1 MTLEYL
7 QAVIRRSLPYA
18 LVGMLVL
25 GGAALVY
32 SLLAPRM
39 FQASARVIVEP
50 RTQSFTA
57 NQDVMSGLPTR
68 DATIVDTEVEFLESR
83 SVAARVVRDRGLQ
96 SDPEFGAGTFGS
108 AVGKFEDA
116 LNIRRVGVTFL
127 IDIAVESR
135 SPERAAALANA
146 TALIYTEMQRERKRA
161 ATASVNQLL
170 RQRVGGMAGEVR
182 DAEAQVQ
189 QFRIGNNLSSASGS
203 TLAEQSAATINDQLA
218 TARASEAAAAGELA
232 AAERAGF
239 SLDTAN
245 AQGSLGTLRAQQA
258 TALQEMSAAEARYGD
273 RHPNYIAARQRLG
286 QINQAIAGETGRA
299 RDAVAAGRQQ
309 RLADLRARAAAAS
322 NLRRSL
328 EASSGSNAAGLDR
341 NSRAATQ
348 LAELERRAAALRTT
362 YETYLNRYQQ
372 TQTQLGTEQ
381 ADSSVISAAAVP
393 SAPFKPTTKL
403 NVALG
408 LLAGLLA
415 GVSVATALA
424 LLSPHLSTAQE
435 IEEAYDLEALPS
447 LPTARSAG
455 LAGADKKAGSAELV
469 QRMIAS
475 PTSAFAEMHKNL
487 LAAISRPVD
496 GKPNQVIA
504 VTSALPKEGKTT
516 ASLCLAA
523 MAAHTGRRTILVD
536 CDQRRR
542 SATRAMMGDP
552 AEGMREILTAGR
564 DWRSVVLRSPVAGLD
579 ILPASLARDAEID
592 VFGGESFAA
601 LLADLRGAYDLVLL
615 DTAPVLP
622 IADTR
627 LLAPQVDSVLF
638 VARWRLT
645 SRRAVEAALDIL
657 GKVGAPIAGVSLT
670 LVDLAKQSR
679 YGYGDPSFY
688 YAKYKDYY
696 TSAS

>member
-1 MTLEYL
+1 MTLEHL
-7 QAVIRRSLPYA
+7 GAVLRRALPFA

-25 GGAALVY
+25 GGAGLLY
-32 SLLAPRM
+32 SLLSPRVYL
-39 FQASARVIVEP
+39 ANARVIVEP
-50 RTQSFTA
+50 RTQNFTA
-57 NQDVMSGLPTR
+57 NQDVLSGLDTR
-68 DATIVDTEVEFLESR
+68 DETIVDTEVEFLESR
-83 SVAARVVRDRGLQ
+83 SVAARVVRDRKLQ
-96 SDPEFGAGTFGS
+96 ADPEFGAGTFGES
-108 AVGKFEDA
+108 VAKFEEA

-135 SPERAAALANA
+135 SPERAAMLANA
-146 TALIYTEMQRERKRA
+146 TAATYTEMQRERKRA
-161 ATASVNQLL
+161 ATQGVNTLL
-170 RQRVGGMAGEVR
+170 RQRVASMAGEVR

-189 QFRIGNNLSSASGS
+189 QFRINNDLSSVNGS

-232 AAERAGF
+232 AAERAGAN
-239 SLDTAN
+239 LDTAN
-245 AQGSLGTLRAQQA
+245 AQNSLGTLRAQQA
-258 TALQEMSAAEARYGD
+258 VALQEMSAAEARYGT

-286 QINQAIAGETGRA
+286 QINQAIGGETGRA
-299 RDAVAAGRQQ
+299 REAVAADRQQ
-309 RLADLRARAAAAS
+309 RLSEIRARAAAAS

-328 EASSGSNAAGLDR
+328 EASSGANAAGLDR
-341 NSRAATQ
+341 NSRAATR

-381 ADSSVISAAAVP
+381 ADSSVVSAAATP
-393 SAPFKPTTKL
+393 SKPFKPNTAL

-408 LLAGLLA
+408 LLAGLLT
-415 GVSVATALA
+415 GLSVATALA
-424 LLSPHLSTAQE
+424 ILSPHLSTAKE
-435 IEEAYDLEALPS
+435 IEEEYDLEALPS

-455 LAGADKKAGSAELV
+455 LGGSDKKAGSAELV

-475 PTSAFAEMHKNL
+475 PTTAFGEMHKNL

-504 VTSALPKEGKTT
+504 ITSALPKEGKTT

-523 MAAHTGRRTILVD
+523 MAAHTGKRTILID

-552 AEGMREILTAGR
+552 AEGLREVLAQGR
-564 DWRSVVLRSPVAGLD
+564 PWRTVVLHSPVAGLD
-579 ILPASLARDAEID
+579 ILPASLTRDADID
-592 VFGGESFAA
+592 IFGGESFAK
-601 LLADLRGAYDLVLL
+601 LLGELRGAYDLVLL
-615 DTAPVLP
+615 DSAPVLP

-638 VARWRLT
+638 VARWRST
-645 SRRAVEAALDIL
+645 SRRAVYAALDIL
-657 GKVGAPIAGVSLT
+657 GKVGAPIAGVALT
-670 LVDLAKQSR
+670 QVDLAKQSR

-688 YAKYKDYY
+688 YGKYKDYY
-696 TSAS
+696 TAAA